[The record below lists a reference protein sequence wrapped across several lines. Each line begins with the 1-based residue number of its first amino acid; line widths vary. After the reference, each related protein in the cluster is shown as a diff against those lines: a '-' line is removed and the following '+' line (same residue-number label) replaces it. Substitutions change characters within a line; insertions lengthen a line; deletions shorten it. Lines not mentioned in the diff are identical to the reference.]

1 MLNAVKTQL
10 SSIKVKLFLWFWLVT
25 ICSIVATR
33 LVSTQLSQEYVQTEV
48 DTKDIRKLNMLK
60 ARLEKIQP
68 QDLEA
73 FIGKFRDKKRSSFN
87 NRQVVFKPLNGDAI
101 IADFNPHRFDIERF
115 IGEEDFEAQQTWI
128 FRFFKITGPVNLT
141 IRGEQYQMF
150 YQSRGKRPRDLRELF
165 SELPLWA
172 RIGTPLII
180 SIIFCWLLARS
191 ISRPLSNISNV
202 AQSLGK
208 GDLSMR
214 VEKDDKRSD
223 ELGSLA
229 KVFNQMA
236 EKLAANVSAH
246 QRLLGDVSHELR
258 SPLTR
263 LQIALALAEKNKDNP
278 ELLSDYIARG
288 ELEISRLDT
297 MIEHVLVLSRLEN
310 STQKLEKQPCHM
322 AAMLETLVDDGTF
335 LGQNK
340 KVEVKL
346 NVAADP
352 EVDIDQALV
361 MSAISNIINN
371 AVNHTPESTNVT
383 VSLTEDSSDV
393 IVVIADQGPGVPDTL
408 LPRLFEPFYRVAD
421 ARDRV
426 TGGTG
431 LGLAIAK
438 QAILA
443 HQGNIIARN
452 LDKGGLEVSIKLP
465 K

>member
-1 MLNAVKTQL
+1 
-10 SSIKVKLFLWFWLVT
+10 
-25 ICSIVATR
+25 
-33 LVSTQLSQEYVQTEV
+33 
-48 DTKDIRKLNMLK
+48 
-60 ARLEKIQP
+60 
-68 QDLEA
+68 
-73 FIGKFRDKKRSSFN
+73 
-87 NRQVVFKPLNGDAI
+87 
-101 IADFNPHRFDIERF
+101 
-115 IGEEDFEAQQTWI
+115 
-128 FRFFKITGPVNLT
+128 
-141 IRGEQYQMF
+141 
-150 YQSRGKRPRDLRELF
+150 
-165 SELPLWA
+165 
-172 RIGTPLII
+172 
-180 SIIFCWLLARS
+180 
-191 ISRPLSNISNV
+191 
-202 AQSLGK
+202 
-208 GDLSMR
+208 MR

-278 ELLSDYIARG
+278 ELLTDYIARG

-352 EVDIDQALV
+352 EVDIDQTLV

-452 LDKGGLEVSIKLP
+452 LDKGGLEVSITFP